1 MASYRR
7 IKYPS
12 GRITPA
18 VLGINVIDSPPN
30 TINMVGILSD
40 VFAADKETTGGYYED
55 KYNNIDINNN
65 SLVISPYD
73 ILEKDPET
81 AEHKHADKRQTTES

>member
-1 MASYRR
+1 MSYRR

-40 VFAADKETTGGYYED
+40 VFAADKETTGGGYYDD
-55 KYNNIDINNN
+55 KYVETKLDGSTLELNPTSEHRHTSDN
-65 SLVISPYD
+65 SI
-73 ILEKDPET
+73 
-81 AEHKHADKRQTTES
+81 